1 MEFKLVFK
9 GLIALV
15 ISIMLFDFYYYLS
28 RFKINLFLIIR
39 QIYALILY
47 VGLIL
52 CAIMSISDDPD
63 LGRYLFTIFLALSI
77 PFGFVERHFKKNHKI
92 VKKVSVSSQK

>member
-1 MEFKLVFK
+1 MDINMLYK

-15 ISIMLFDFYYYLS
+15 ISCMLGDIYYYLS
-28 RFKINLFLIIR
+28 RYKINLFLIIR
-39 QIYALILY
+39 QIYAFILY

-63 LGRYLFTIFLALSI
+63 MGQYLFTIFLALSV
-77 PFGFVERHFKKNHKI
+77 PFGFLVRYFKKSHKMI
-92 VKKVSVSSQK
+92 KKDSVPIG

>member
-1 MEFKLVFK
+1 MGYHMVFK

-15 ISIMLFDFYYYLS
+15 VLCMLFDFYYYLS
-28 RFKINLFLIIR
+28 RYKFNLFLIIR
-39 QIYALILY
+39 QIYAFILY

-63 LGRYLFTIFLALSI
+63 MGQYLFTLFLALSL
-77 PFGFVERHFKKNHKI
+77 PFGFIVRYFKRNHKLI
-92 VKKVSVSSQK
+92 KNDSVPIG